1 MSKNTRPGLGKE
13 DGPYALL
20 KLAEDEVA
28 WALEELQEA
37 VRAQTAQEDGT
48 GKRVSEATNGLH
60 RSIQALFNERHH
72 LEKFHGTGVG
82 EPGVDFDKARAEIG
96 RRLDR
101 LRSENGAGGV
111 SEGSE

>member
-1 MSKNTRPGLGKE
+1 MSNNTRPGLGKE
-13 DGPYALL
+13 TGPDALL

-28 WALEELQEA
+28 WALDELQEA

-48 GKRVSEATNGLH
+48 GRRVSEATNGLH

-72 LEKFHGTGVG
+72 LEKFHGSAAG
-82 EPGVDFDKARAEIG
+82 ETGVDFDRARAEIG

-101 LRSENGAGGV
+101 LRAEDGAGDI